1 MYGDGQDMAADLWA
15 EIEGELQQCLINNER
30 WSEEWAAAWDQQVQ
44 LASVYKQATLAGGL
58 LVSGTSYKRL
68 QTRNGSRVLV
78 YFRTGSGAAMRDTP
92 CAAQVDYFV
101 LLRQPASVASPSAS
115 AGQHS
120 SSSAACVC
128 MEKVAVLQV

>member
-1 MYGDGQDMAADLWA
+1 M
-15 EIEGELQQCLINNER
+15 
-30 WSEEWAAAWDQQVQ
+30 Q

-58 LVSGTSYKRL
+58 LVSRTSYKRL